1 MTPDA
6 LLEHSDHGR
15 MWPHF
20 PGEVAGADLN
30 LAYAQAL
37 EVRKLRIGRG
47 ERPAGYK
54 IGFTNRTIWERYN
67 VYAPIWGTVWDT
79 TLRLC
84 DGAGTLSISNT
95 CQPRLEPEAVFGMK
109 ATPKAGATLDDLFD
123 AIDWVAP
130 GFEVVQS
137 HLPDWKFTA
146 ADTVADSGLHAC
158 LLVGRRIPVR
168 ELAATATELDQALA
182 QAEVALLKADQL
194 IERGK
199 GANVL
204 NGPLHALLYFLVE
217 LRRSPGAVDL
227 RAGDVVTTG
236 TWTDAWSIQSG
247 ETWTARFSAP
257 LGTLSVTLE

>member
-15 MWPHF
+15 MWPHS
-20 PGEVAGADLN
+20 PGEVGGTDLA

-37 EVRKLRIGRG
+37 EVRRLRMARG

-84 DGAGTLSISNT
+84 EGHGMLSIAST

-109 ATPKAGATLDDLFD
+109 ATPKAGADIDDLFD

-137 HLPDWKFTA
+137 HLPGWKFTA
-146 ADTVADSGLHAC
+146 ADTVADSALHAR
-158 LLVGRRIPVR
+158 LLVGRRMPVR
-168 ELAATATELDQALA
+168 ELASSAADLDRMLAHANVELF
-182 QAEVALLKADQL
+182 KADQL
-194 IERGK
+194 IEKGH

-204 NGPLHALLYFLVE
+204 DSPLRALLHFLVE
-217 LRRSPGAVDL
+217 LRCCPGAADL
-227 RAGDVVTTG
+227 QAGDVVTTG
-236 TWTDAWSIQSG
+236 TWTDAWHIQSG